1 MTRRKAKKAFKKKWN
16 APGRI
21 AVFRSVPRGLSP
33 RLCDNFNTGAEKRIK
48 EAYVKALDEAIL
60 YGLGG
65 KANYHE
71 PEPVGILGRPIVA
84 RLVDN
89 GSLPAAVGEIVF
101 DASAGGAYPQGTQS
115 PSPTEPI
122 IPDPEG

>member
-21 AVFRSVPRGLSP
+21 AVFKTVPKGMPP
-33 RLCDNFNTGAEKRIK
+33 RMLDEFNTGAEKRIL
-48 EAYVKALDEAIL
+48 EAYVKALDELIL
-60 YGLGG
+60 YGSSG
-65 KANYHE
+65 KTNFHD
-71 PEPVGILGRPIVA
+71 PEPAGILGRPLVA

>member
-33 RLCDNFNTGAEKRIK
+33 RLCDEFNTGAEKRIR
-48 EAYVKALDEAIL
+48 EAYFKALDELIL
-60 YGLGG
+60 YGSSG
-65 KANYHE
+65 KTNFHD
-71 PEPVGILGRPIVA
+71 PEPAGILGRSLVA

-89 GSLPAAVGEIVF
+89 GSLPASVGEIVTRE
-101 DASAGGAYPQGTQS
+101 D
-115 PSPTEPI
+115 E
-122 IPDPEG
+122 